1 MNISARNWTPYRSLN
16 LKFLN
21 KEKSKFLKPESRKM
35 FRPIF
40 PKVPMALGVRTELPD
55 AKQPA
60 AGRLLVVVPP
70 AVVERVPAAWAT
82 QFAINA
88 AEFAG
93 VDDVK

>member
-1 MNISARNWTPYRSLN
+1 
-16 LKFLN
+16 
-21 KEKSKFLKPESRKM
+21 
-35 FRPIF
+35 
-40 PKVPMALGVRTELPD
+40 MALGVRTELPD